1 MKSSFCIGGHHHLD
15 LFGVDLARSSI
26 ERGKDGSHEPRMRA
40 IANVLRRR
48 DQFDAGLLELPA
60 VSLAF
65 ILVAKESTEIVD
77 EYGVIAF
84 RPRAGVGDHPLEC
97 RTAVGHAGL
106 ARLDI
111 GFDDLVATLHGG
123 AGDTPLLLVERG
135 LVLGLTFGADPHIG
149 AGAQGH
155 RISRHRQVSS
165 QGRRPTGPSA
175 TVTRQ
180 AEEGK
185 SPRADR
191 PPPRRV

>member
-1 MKSSFCIGGHHHLD
+1 MKSGLRIGGHHYLD

-26 ERGKDGSHEPRMRA
+26 ERGKDGSNEPRMRA
-40 IANVLRRR
+40 FANVLRRR

-65 ILVAKESTEIVD
+65 ILVAEESTEIED
-77 EYGVIAF
+77 EYGVVAF
-84 RPRAGVGDHPLEC
+84 RLRAGVGDHPLES
-97 RTAVGHAGL
+97 RTAVGQAGL

-123 AGDTPLLLVERG
+123 AGDTPFLLVERG
-135 LVLGLTFGADPHIG
+135 FVLCLTFGADPHIG

-155 RISRHRQVSS
+155 LISRHRQVSS
-165 QGRRPTGPSA
+165 QDRRPKGPSA
-175 TVTRQ
+175 IVTRR

-185 SPRADR
+185 SPRDDR
-191 PPPRRV
+191 SPRRRF